1 MKSFSQQN
9 RTGKNWFFF
18 LHGFSVA
25 TCFRRWHFCLLYRG
39 FFSSSDPVETRLC
52 QVSICQGENFN
63 FSLLHTHTHTHTHTS
78 DCHTHTQEE
87 LITINW
93 SVSTKPWAKFYRHG
107 FWKKI
112 FEWILKQL
120 WYISF
125 WSFVFS
131 TRQLTRLHWR
141 FLPTSKL
148 CLETL
153 GIPSPARSCTDVT
166 ALLSGLMFRALL
178 LLQSVQK

>member
-1 MKSFSQQN
+1 MAFLWLLALEGDISAYY
-9 RTGKNWFFF
+9 TGAS
-18 LHGFSVA
+18 SVQVTLWKLGCA
-25 TCFRRWHFCLLYRG
+25 
-39 FFSSSDPVETRLC
+39 RL
-52 QVSICQGENFN
+52 VSVKGKISIFHCC
-63 FSLLHTHTHTHTHTS
+63 THTHTHTS